1 LLICILKTTKDA
13 ERLNKNGT
21 ELAGKLVSS
30 LWKEM
35 KFFPYD
41 IDEKFCTDEQK
52 PREKLEESGT
62 AEHWPEKDR
71 KKLSREKAY
80 LSH

>member
-1 LLICILKTTKDA
+1 
-13 ERLNKNGT
+13 
-21 ELAGKLVSS
+21 VSR
-30 LWKEM
+30 LWKKM

-41 IDEKFCTDEQK
+41 IDEEFCTDEQK

-71 KKLSREKAY
+71 KKLSDEKAY

>member
-1 LLICILKTTKDA
+1 MYSQNYKRCRKA
-13 ERLNKNGT
+13 EQNGT
-21 ELAGKLVSS
+21 ILAGKLVSR

-35 KFFPYD
+35 KIFPYD
-41 IDEKFCTDEQK
+41 IDEEFCTDEQK

-71 KKLSREKAY
+71 KKLSYKIAY

>member
-1 LLICILKTTKDA
+1 M
-13 ERLNKNGT
+13 
-21 ELAGKLVSS
+21 
-30 LWKEM
+30 WKEM

-41 IDEKFCTDEQK
+41 IDEEFCTDEQK

-71 KKLSREKAY
+71 KKLSYKIAY